1 MTAAEQRTDHGT
13 DPRPVAL
20 VTGAGSGIGRAAAEL
35 FLARGGAVVAVD
47 LTEESLA
54 WTAGVADAVALP
66 ADVTDDASN
75 RAAVEAAV
83 EAFGR
88 LDAAVLNAGLAGGLP
103 FEDDQALQRLDDI
116 LAVNVRAV
124 ASGIRH
130 AAPAMR
136 ATSDQGAIVITAS
149 TSGLGGDPRNWAYN
163 ASKAAVINL
172 MRGAAMDYGSQGIR
186 VNCVAPGPVETG
198 MTSRLTAVPHLQHAM
213 ARRIPLQRWGRPG
226 ELAEA
231 IWFLA
236 SPAASFVHGAVLAV
250 DGGLSANAG
259 HFDLPERQH

>member
-1 MTAAEQRTDHGT
+1 MSTTPTGPIA
-13 DPRPVAL
+13 V

-54 WTAGVADAVALP
+54 WTAGEQHVVAFPGDVTVDANNAAAVA
-66 ADVTDDASN
+66 
-75 RAAVEAAV
+75 AAV

-88 LDAAVLNAGLAGGLP
+88 LDTAVLNAGMAGGLA
-103 FEDDQALQRLDDI
+103 FEDEHSLERLDQI
-116 LAVNVRAV
+116 LSVNVRAV
-124 ASGIRH
+124 ASGIKH

-136 ATSDQGAIVITAS
+136 ATSDRGAIVITAS

-186 VNCVAPGPVETG
+186 VNAVAPGPVETG
-198 MTSRLTAVPHLQHAM
+198 MTARLTTMPQLQHAM
-213 ARRIPLQRWGRPG
+213 ARRIPLQRWGQPS

-236 SPAASFVHGAVLAV
+236 SPAASFVHGALLPV

-259 HFDLPERQH
+259 HFDLPEKSN